1 MSTPKYT
8 IYIVSRGRDHHY
20 PVLMANN
27 GKIALNEPSGRAAK
41 LELSAQRLLQAAE
54 AGEVAI
60 ERIPEA
66 DFKAKFPTFAPNKGG
81 KKKAPQQ
88 AFKKGDKVIVN
99 AGVWGK
105 CKAVVLRR
113 GTHDDHFRLRIS
125 EGAHKGSEGN
135 WSQQDITKV

>member
-27 GKIALNEPSGRAAK
+27 GKVALNEPSGRAAK

-54 AGEVAI
+54 TGEIAI
-60 ERIPEA
+60 ERITEEA
-66 DFKAKFPTFAPNKGG
+66 FRTKFPTFAPNKGG
-81 KKKAPQQ
+81 KKKGPQQ
-88 AFKKGDKVIVN
+88 AFKKGDKVVVD

-105 CKAVVLRR
+105 CKAVVVCRAVHEDNFIIR
-113 GTHDDHFRLRIS
+113 ITEGKHKGT
-125 EGAHKGSEGN
+125 EGA
-135 WSQQDITKV
+135 WSKTDLKKA